1 MRQAANRGA
10 YIRRHTPAEAVDLA
24 AQRAAWLRHHVDGRA
39 LSRLHSREVGLA
51 EIADRIPV
59 LGVDDREQR
68 VAGGGELPSCD
79 VERGDPAIAG
89 RTHDRLVE
97 VALRQCERRARALQL
112 RLGGLGVG
120 NGLAR
125 LVGLQLRLLQRD
137 LRGALRRA
145 RLVDLL
151 RGDEALPEQRLQPPQ
166 RARSESP
173 LRLGAAD
180 AAFGG
185 TGLGGLRR
193 DLVGSQG
200 KLRLQAAHR
209 RASLVHP
216 HSVRFRVD
224 PEHHVALA
232 HRLVVA
238 HVELDDP
245 AADVG
250 RQVDEVGLQIGI
262 VSAWP
267 LIDPARCE
275 DYGHQ
280 EADQRDEADQDAERL
295 SKSQH
300 RSVTEPEQPGKQ
312 RGRDREARVGQ
323 QRGDDVVVDAGQRE
337 DLPADDC
344 GDNADCRAQHPGRE
358 VGAEQIHCR
367 RATARGD
374 RQHDRDSP
382 RG

>member
-1 MRQAANRGA
+1 M
-10 YIRRHTPAEAVDLA
+10 A

-39 LSRLHSREVGLA
+39 LPRLHSREVGLA

-68 VAGGGELPSCD
+68 VAGGGELPGGD

-89 RTHDRLVE
+89 CAHDRLIE
-97 VALRQCERRARALQL
+97 VALRERERRARAFQL

-125 LVGLQLRLLQRD
+125 LVRLQLRLLQRD

-185 TGLGGLRR
+185 AGLGGLRR
-193 DLVGSQG
+193 DLVGGQG
-200 KLRLQAAHR
+200 KLRFQPAYR

-216 HSVRFRVD
+216 QSVRLRVD
-224 PEHHVALA
+224 PEQHLALA

-245 AADVG
+245 AADV
-250 RQVDEVGLQIGI
+250 RRHVDEVGLQIGI
-262 VSAWP
+262 VGARP
-267 LIDPARCE
+267 LVDPTRCQ
-275 DYGHQ
+275 DHGH
-280 EADQRDEADQDAERL
+280 
-295 SKSQH
+295 
-300 RSVTEPEQPGKQ
+300 
-312 RGRDREARVGQ
+312 
-323 QRGDDVVVDAGQRE
+323 
-337 DLPADDC
+337 
-344 GDNADCRAQHPGRE
+344 
-358 VGAEQIHCR
+358 
-367 RATARGD
+367 
-374 RQHDRDSP
+374 
-382 RG
+382 